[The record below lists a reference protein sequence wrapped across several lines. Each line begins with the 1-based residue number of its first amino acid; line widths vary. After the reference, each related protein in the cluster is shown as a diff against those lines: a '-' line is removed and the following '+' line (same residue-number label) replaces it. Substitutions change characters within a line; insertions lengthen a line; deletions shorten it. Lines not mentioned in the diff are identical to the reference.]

1 MATLS
6 LTIEE
11 VENALKQFAFEGDF
25 LGYKRII
32 AGHINDTFDV
42 HFVEGDTHHRYI
54 LQKVNTYVYKKP
66 DEVMINM
73 DRLTRHVA
81 KKVKERGGD
90 PEKEVLNLIHT
101 HDDKPFYV
109 DPNGGFWRAMRFID
123 GEAYGGT
130 PNEEVFEQGGIAFGR
145 FQHDLADFPVS
156 ELYET
161 IIDFHNTP
169 ARYVAFE
176 NAVKEDVCGRVKE
189 AGELIELTRKYS
201 YLKDVYNP
209 YIKDGSLPLRAT
221 HNDTKL
227 NNVMLDKKT
236 GKPIC
241 VLDLDTCMPGYS
253 VNDFG
258 DAIRSGAS
266 TASKMEQDKS
276 KIHINLSLYKAYV
289 HGFLKETKDTLSG
302 SEINLLATSC
312 MVMAYELGM
321 RYLTDYL
328 MGDPY
333 FQGTGNNSLLKSR
346 TQLYYME
353 DMLANKDKMEQI
365 VRDVLMEMK

>member
-1 MATLS
+1 
-6 LTIEE
+6 
-11 VENALKQFAFEGDF
+11 
-25 LGYKRII
+25 
-32 AGHINDTFDV
+32 
-42 HFVEGDTHHRYI
+42 
-54 LQKVNTYVYKKP
+54 
-66 DEVMINM
+66 
-73 DRLTRHVA
+73 
-81 KKVKERGGD
+81 
-90 PEKEVLNLIHT
+90 
-101 HDDKPFYV
+101 
-109 DPNGGFWRAMRFID
+109 
-123 GEAYGGT
+123 
-130 PNEEVFEQGGIAFGR
+130 
-145 FQHDLADFPVS
+145 
-156 ELYET
+156 
-161 IIDFHNTP
+161 
-169 ARYVAFE
+169 
-176 NAVKEDVCGRVKE
+176 
-189 AGELIELTRKYS
+189 
-201 YLKDVYNP
+201 
-209 YIKDGSLPLRAT
+209 
-221 HNDTKL
+221 
-227 NNVMLDKKT
+227 MLDKKT

-266 TASKMEQDKS
+266 TASKVEQDKS

-289 HGFLKETKDTLSG
+289 HGFLKETKDTLSD

-365 VRDVLMEMK
+365 VHDVLMEMK